1 MIKNKIGLH
10 MPHVITF
17 IFMLIVFVAIMTWII
32 PSGSFER
39 QLVDTAA
46 GEREVAVSGT
56 YTTVKKVTEEGDLR
70 QGIAQVL
77 QAPGKGIQRGIEVIA
92 FVFIIG
98 GVFSIMDKTK
108 AMNVGLKKLVS
119 RLGNKSI
126 ILIPILMMLFGLGG
140 STFGMSDELVPFY
153 LLLMPIILS
162 MGYDS
167 MTVFLI
173 VCGGATMGYAASTI
187 NPFSVLIAQG
197 VAGIKGNPQLI
208 FRMMQF
214 VIIMT
219 IIIGFTIFRAI
230 KIKAHP
236 EKSVTFENDKLFRR
250 NFSNE
255 DKNDE
260 EIFTGRQRG
269 VLIIFL
275 IGLCVVVLGLIK
287 FGWYMNEL
295 SMVFLGMGILM
306 GIIGGLNERQI
317 SEEFIE
323 GVKGIAFAAMVIGF
337 CNGIMVVAQD
347 GMIIDTILNALT
359 KVLEGSSN
367 FVFVGAMYIVQ
378 SLLALLVPSSS
389 GQAALSIPIMSSLC
403 DLHGVNPEASVTVLQ
418 YANQMTNIMSPV
430 AGTTVAGLAI
440 CKISFGK
447 WWKTFWKCW
456 VVLTIVIIVFC
467 TVSAGM

>member
-1 MIKNKIGLH
+1 MNGKKKLH
-10 MPHVITF
+10 LPHVITL
-17 IFMLIVFVAIMTWII
+17 IFVLIVFVAIMTWIL

-39 QLVDTAA
+39 TIVDTAA

-56 YTTVKKVTEEGDLR
+56 YHTVEKVTEDGDLR
-70 QGIAQVL
+70 QGLSQVL

-98 GVFSIMDKTK
+98 GVFAIMDKTG
-108 AMNVGLKKLVS
+108 AMTVGLKK
-119 RLGNKSI
+119 
-126 ILIPILMMLFGLGG
+126 FGLGG
-140 STFGMSDELVPFY
+140 STFGMSDELAPFY
-153 LLLMPIILS
+153 LILMPIILS

-167 MTVFLI
+167 VTVFLI

-197 VAGIKGNPQLI
+197 VAGIQGNPQLI
-208 FRMMQF
+208 FRMIQF
-214 VIIMT
+214 VIIMA
-219 IIIGFTIFRAI
+219 IIIGFTMFRANRI
-230 KIKAHP
+230 KKHP
-236 EKSVTFENDKLFRR
+236 EKSVTFENDRIRR
-250 NFSNE
+250 AEMNVNISVDNE
-255 DKNDE
+255 V
-260 EIFTGRQRG
+260 FTGKQKG
-269 VLIIFL
+269 VLLVFIAGLALVIF
-275 IGLCVVVLGLIK
+275 GLIN

-295 SMVFLGMGILM
+295 SMVFLGMGITM

-317 SEEFIE
+317 AEEFIE
-323 GVKGIAFAAMVIGF
+323 GVKGISFAAIVIGF
-337 CNGIMVVAQD
+337 CNGIMIIVQD
-347 GMIIDTILNALT
+347 GMIIDTILNAMANI
-359 KVLEGSSN
+359 LEGAIN
-367 FVFVGAMYIVQ
+367 FVFVGCMYVVQ

-403 DLHGVNPEASVTVLQ
+403 DLHSVNPEASVTVLQ

-456 VVLTIVIIVFC
+456 LVLTVVILVFC

>member
-1 MIKNKIGLH
+1 MNGKKKLH
-10 MPHVITF
+10 LPHVITL
-17 IFMLIVFVAIMTWII
+17 IFVLIVFVAIMTWIL

-39 QLVDTAA
+39 KIVDTAA

-56 YTTVKKVTEEGDLR
+56 YHTVEKVTEDGDLR
-70 QGIAQVL
+70 QELSQVL

-98 GVFSIMDKTK
+98 GVFAIMDKTG
-108 AMNVGLKKLVS
+108 AMTVGLKKLVKK
-119 RLGNKSI
+119 LGNKGI
-126 ILIPILMMLFGLGG
+126 ILIPILMFLFGLGG
-140 STFGMSDELVPFY
+140 STFGMSDELAPFY
-153 LLLMPIILS
+153 LILMPIILS

-167 MTVFLI
+167 VTVFLI

-197 VAGIKGNPQLI
+197 VAGIQGNPQLI
-208 FRMMQF
+208 FRMIQF
-214 VIIMT
+214 VIIMA
-219 IIIGFTIFRAI
+219 IIIGFTMFRANRI
-230 KIKAHP
+230 KKHP
-236 EKSVTFENDKLFRR
+236 EKSVTFENDRIRR
-250 NFSNE
+250 AEMNVNISVDNE
-255 DKNDE
+255 V
-260 EIFTGRQRG
+260 FTGKQKG
-269 VLIIFL
+269 VLLVFIAGLALVIF
-275 IGLCVVVLGLIK
+275 GLIN

-295 SMVFLGMGILM
+295 SMVFLGMGIAM

-317 SEEFIE
+317 AEEFIE
-323 GVKGIAFAAMVIGF
+323 GVKGISFAAIVIGF
-337 CNGIMVVAQD
+337 CNGIMIIAQD
-347 GMIIDTILNALT
+347 GMIIDTILNAMANI
-359 KVLEGSSN
+359 LEGATN
-367 FVFVGAMYIVQ
+367 FVFVGCMYVVQ

-403 DLHGVNPEASVTVLQ
+403 DLHSVNPEASVTVLQ

-456 VVLTIVIIVFC
+456 LVLTVVILVFC